1 MVLPRT
7 PFPKG
12 PINWNH
18 TFRPVPKSDPDRPI
32 TPEINPFDALITYP
46 ERLNLTQK
54 LLDQALMTARA
65 GVEERKKVSKGLKKD
80 GDKARQEA
88 VEAK

>member
-1 MVLPRT
+1 
-7 PFPKG
+7 
-12 PINWNH
+12 
-18 TFRPVPKSDPDRPI
+18 
-32 TPEINPFDALITYP
+32 
-46 ERLNLTQK
+46 
-54 LLDQALMTARA
+54 MTARA